1 MSTETHNAGQPPKH
15 TDVAFETKDVETGT
29 ILLYL
34 GYLAVA
40 VVITYIVCIF
50 IYRGTTKLAVQSET
64 PPPAVR
70 QEVGPTLPPE
80 PRLQGVPGHET
91 DPQLDL
97 RNKMAEDEKA
107 NEKLEWVD
115 RQAGIARI
123 PVGDAMKIIASKG
136 LPAAPATTV
145 GKKK

>member
-1 MSTETHNAGQPPKH
+1 MSTKTHNAGHPPKH
-15 TDVAFETKDVETGT
+15 TDVAFETKDVKTGT

-40 VVITYIVCIF
+40 VVATYIVCIF
-50 IYRGTTKLAVQSET
+50 VYRVTTKFAVQSET
-64 PPPAVR
+64 PPPPVR

-107 NEKLEWVD
+107 NERLEWVD

-123 PVGDAMKIIASKG
+123 PVEDAMKIIATKG
-136 LPAAPATTV
+136 LPAAPAAAAE
-145 GKKK
+145 KKK